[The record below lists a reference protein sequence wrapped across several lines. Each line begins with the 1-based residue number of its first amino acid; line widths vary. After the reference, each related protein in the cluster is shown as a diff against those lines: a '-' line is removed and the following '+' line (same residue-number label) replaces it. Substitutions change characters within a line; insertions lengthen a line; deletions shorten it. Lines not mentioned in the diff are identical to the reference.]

1 MKTGATELHELYAH
15 SDKVMLAV
23 IGFLFVFSL
32 ALADWHGTGGVALL
46 IGIPAALL
54 PAILVYS
61 APGELITRLTISTSF
76 MVFSALEIQQAK
88 GMIEMH
94 FGIFVLLAFLLYYRD
109 WLAILIAAA
118 VIALHHLLF
127 NYMQEAGYPVW
138 VFDHGPS
145 LAMVFTH
152 AAYVVFESVLLGYMA
167 VQGRREALRNEELRE
182 ISRSFAIEH
191 NRINLTYRKADPSSD
206 FARDFNGFMHA
217 VNQAISSSQET
228 AAKLIST
235 TQELYQLSPNTK
247 RGTEL
252 QCGNS
257 MHIASAINQMATTMQ
272 SVAKSSADASGAT
285 RQAEDLVENGSKVVK
300 NTISALADLA
310 NSVDQASSVIQKLEQ
325 HTSKI
330 GTVLEV
336 IKSIADQTNLLALNA
351 AIEAARAG
359 DQGRGFAVV
368 ADEVRTL
375 ASRTQKSTEDIQ
387 EMIQD
392 LQTQAKNAVNVMKK
406 GRDKAHEG
414 VEQATNT
421 SSAFD
426 SIAQSVVV
434 INDMNAFIA
443 GAGAELSQ
451 VLEEIQQNV
460 NKIAA
465 IASQTSSEVGSID
478 QLCHDLVG
486 LSDRLKALVD
496 KFTV

>member
-1 MKTGATELHELYAH
+1 MAREVTELNELYAH

-23 IGFLFVFSL
+23 IGFLFAFSL
-32 ALADWHGTGGVALL
+32 ALADWHATWGLALL
-46 IGIPAALL
+46 VGLPAVLVPALL
-54 PAILVYS
+54 VYT
-61 APGELITRLTISTSF
+61 APGALVTRLVISVAF
-76 MVFSALEIQQAK
+76 MVFSALEIQQAH

-109 WLAILIAAA
+109 WLTIFTAAA
-118 VIALHHLLF
+118 VIAVHHLLF
-127 NYMQEAGYPVW
+127 NFWQEAGYPVW

-182 ISRSFAIEH
+182 ISRSFAIEN
-191 NRINLTYRKADPSSD
+191 NRINLTYRKANPSSD

-217 VNQAISSSQET
+217 VNQAIGSSQE
-228 AAKLIST
+228 AAGKLIGT
-235 TQELYQLSPNTK
+235 TQELYQLSINTK
-247 RGTEL
+247 QGTEL
-252 QCGNS
+252 QRGNS
-257 MHIASAINQMATTMQ
+257 MQIASAINQMAATMQ

-285 RQAEDLVENGSKVVK
+285 RQAEELVENGSKVVK

-310 NSVDQASSVIQKLEQ
+310 NSVDQASDVIQKLEQ
-325 HTSKI
+325 HSSKI

-359 DQGRGFAVV
+359 EQGRGFAVV

-387 EMIQD
+387 DMIQD
-392 LQTQAKNAVNVMKK
+392 LQSQAKNAVNVMKN
-406 GRDKAHEG
+406 GRDQAYQG

-426 SIAQSVVV
+426 SIAKSVVV

-451 VLEEIQQNV
+451 VIDEIQQNV

-465 IASQTSSEVGSID
+465 IANQTSEEVGSID
-478 QLCHDLVG
+478 HLCHDLVG